1 MGAKSTQE
9 TVTTERGQSSVL
21 FSLKELMHIEE
32 RRVEEERRAAHAKIE
47 ALEQARREAD
57 ARAVADEAER
67 HRLDEER
74 QRAERLV
81 AAREQAHREALRLAA
96 VEKARIEALGE
107 SRVQAMS
114 LEQSHERE
122 LAALRNDLDKKRLR
136 RNIVGVVAT
145 SVLLL
150 GAVIGIYFGKVRPES
165 LARIGD
171 SWPIGRGRP
180 SEAREPRARRTA
192 RGPPNEARA
201 PEGDSHR
208 VCEGRRTAAR
218 RSAAHRRDQEALPQE
233 SRSAQRLLVK
243 LECR

>member
-9 TVTTERGQSSVL
+9 NGTTERGQSSVL

-47 ALEQARREAD
+47 ALEHARREAD

-81 AAREQAHREALRLAA
+81 VAREQAHREALRLAA
-96 VEKARIEALGE
+96 IEKARIEALGE
-107 SRVQAMS
+107 SRVVAMS

-165 LARIGD
+165 LARQAELESEI
-171 SWPIGRGRP
+171 RGQ
-180 SEAREPRARRTA
+180 SAEADRLKR
-192 RGPPNEARA
+192 
-201 PEGDSHR
+201 
-208 VCEGRRTAAR
+208 
-218 RSAAHRRDQEALPQE
+218 E
-233 SRSAQRLLVK
+233 SRERDAQLAALRTKPEPPKATPTASAKVVEPPPVVRPPIVVIKKPCPKSLDPLNDC
-243 LECR
+243 L